1 MLTPNHVQSVR
12 RLQYWEDE
20 FCPHGVDAMQPYFDN
35 PDAVP
40 LSANETKQLRSVL
53 QDRFL
58 RFVIY
63 APDRTIISSPTIF
76 ETSAKQSGR
85 LLLRKVSPQR
95 IYCPREQL
103 DLRASVSA

>member
-1 MLTPNHVQSVR
+1 MLTPNHLATIR
-12 RLQYWEDE
+12 AALQYWEDE
-20 FCPHGVDAMQPYFDN
+20 ICPHGADAMQPYFDN

-40 LSANETKQLRSVL
+40 LSANETTQLRSIL

-76 ETSAKQSGR
+76 ETSGEAERQAAPEEGIAAV
-85 LLLRKVSPQR
+85 LLP
-95 IYCPREQL
+95 PR
-103 DLRASVSA
+103 AA